1 MSYLYKQTPLTP
13 KRLSQ
18 LRLLISELA
27 QLKNPNHADLLSL
40 LRKYP
45 DPAGGMFAKSD
56 LNQAYKRL
64 LSKGEI
70 KPLPKKTLQLFKK
83 RPIRTLSGVAPV
95 TVLTKPFPCP
105 GQCIFCPS
113 DVRMPKSYLANEPGA
128 QRAERN
134 FFDPYLQTINRLK
147 ALYANGHK
155 VTKAE
160 IIVLGGT
167 WSFYPEPYQIWFIKE
182 CFHALNDFG
191 TEKEAIEVRKKV
203 KFYESLDRQLREKS
217 YHSFIKDDPKKNEK
231 ELKEKA
237 VDGLK
242 LKKNYNQVV
251 QEVYLKPERVLGVSK
266 FQSASWGEL
275 EKQQKVNETARV
287 RCVGLVLETRPDN
300 ISEAEVVRL
309 RRLGAT
315 KTQIG
320 VQSLNDTVL
329 KKNKRGHDVASTR
342 KAFLLLRLAGFKI
355 HAHWMANLYG
365 SSVEADKKDYLKLFQ
380 DKDFKPDELKIYP
393 TSLIASAELM
403 QYFKKGLWRP
413 YSQEELLDVLEFALT
428 HTPAY
433 CRLTRVIRDIPSG
446 DIVVGNKKTNFRQ
459 IVTDHLSTKG
469 KKLVDIRAR
478 EIRDVSFDVDK
489 IKFSVITYPT
499 GVSTE
504 KFLQFTVNVGNEEK
518 LLAFLRLSLPTQ
530 GGFIDELKDSAVI
543 REVHVYGRLADI
555 GEKHRDKAQHLG
567 LGTKLIEKAKEIAK
581 KSGYKKL
588 AVISAVGTRE
598 YYRKRGFKDGGLYQV
613 ASLTSLKS

>member
-1 MSYLYKQTPLTP
+1 MSYLYKQAPLTP
-13 KRLSQ
+13 ERLRQ
-18 LRLLISELA
+18 LELLISELA
-27 QLKNPNHADLLSL
+27 QIDKPNNADLLSL
-40 LRKYP
+40 LRRYP
-45 DPAGGMFAKSD
+45 DPIGGMFSKSD
-56 LNQAYKRL
+56 LNRGYQKL
-64 LSKGEI
+64 LKEKKI
-70 KPLPKKTLQLFKK
+70 KPLSKKTLQLFKK

-113 DVRMPKSYLANEPGA
+113 DVRMPKSYLADKPGA

-155 VTKAE
+155 VTKTE

-182 CFHALNDFG
+182 CFRALNDFG

-217 YHSFIKDDPKKNEK
+217 YHSFIKDNPKENEK
-231 ELKEKA
+231 ELKEKV

-242 LKKNYNQVV
+242 LEKNYNQVV
-251 QEVYLKPERVLGVSK
+251 QEVYLQPEKELGIDA
-266 FQSASWGEL
+266 FQSSTWTEL
-275 EKQQKVNETARV
+275 EKQQKVNETAKV

-300 ISEAEVVRL
+300 ISEDEVIRL
-309 RRLGAT
+309 RKLGAT

-320 VQSLNDTVL
+320 VQSLDDEVL

-342 KAFLLLRLAGFKI
+342 KAFRLLRLAGFKI

-365 SSVEADKKDYLKLFQ
+365 SDVELDKKDYLKLFS
-380 DKDFKPDELKIYP
+380 DPDFKPDELKIYP

-428 HTPAY
+428 HTLPY
-433 CRLTRVIRDIPSG
+433 CRLTRVVRDIPSS

-459 IVTDHLSTKG
+459 IVTDHISTQG
-469 KKLVDIRAR
+469 KKLRDIRAR
-478 EIRDVSFDVDK
+478 EIRGADFNVDK
-489 IKFSVITYPT
+489 IKFSVVTYPT
-499 GVSTE
+499 EVSTE
-504 KFLQFTVNVGNEEK
+504 KFLQFTVDVGGEEK
-518 LLAFLRLSLPTQ
+518 LLAFLRLSLPTKSS
-530 GGFIDELKDSAVI
+530 FIDELKDSAII
-543 REVHVYGRLADI
+543 REVHVYGQLADI
-555 GEKHRDKAQHLG
+555 GEKHKDKAQHLG
-567 LGTKLIEKAKEIAK
+567 LGTKLIKKAKEITK
-581 KSGYKKL
+581 QFGYKKL

-598 YYRKRGFKDGGLYQV
+598 YYRKRGFKDGKLYQV
-613 ASLTSLKS
+613 MRLV